1 MVKNIRHTG
10 IVVKNLEKSL
20 AFYRDLLGFKVER
33 QMEEKGGYI
42 DKVLALEGVSVTTVK
57 MKAPDG
63 EMIELLEYHSHLQE
77 IEVDQIT
84 DIGIRHVA
92 FTVDNLDSEY
102 QRLKDAGI
110 FFNSRPEVSPDGYAK
125 VAFCRAPEGTFI
137 ELVEVL

>member
-10 IVVKNLEKSL
+10 IVVDNLQKSL
-20 AFYRDLLGFKVER
+20 FFYRDLLGFKVEK
-33 QMEEKGGYI
+33 QMEEKGSYI
-42 DKVLALEGVSVTTVK
+42 DKVLALEGVEVTTVK

-63 EMIELLEYHSHLQE
+63 AMIELLEYYSHSKKLE
-77 IEVDQIT
+77 PDQIV
-84 DIGIRHVA
+84 DIGIRHIA

-102 QRLKDAGI
+102 QRLKAEGI
-110 FFNSRPEVSPDGYAK
+110 FFNSSPEVSPDGYAK

>member
-10 IVVKNLEKSL
+10 IVVDNLQKSL
-20 AFYRDLLGFKVER
+20 FFYRDLFGFKVEK
-33 QMEEKGGYI
+33 QMEEKGSYI
-42 DKVLALEGVSVTTVK
+42 DKVLALEGVEVTTVK

-63 EMIELLEYHSHLQE
+63 AMIELLEYYSHSKKLE
-77 IEVDQIT
+77 PDQIV
-84 DIGIRHVA
+84 DIGIRHIA

-102 QRLKDAGI
+102 QRLKAEGI
-110 FFNSRPEVSPDGYAK
+110 FFNSSPEVSPDGYAK